1 MAVPAVSHA
10 VRRYPEAVSAVR
22 SLYDRF
28 QVLIHEIA
36 KFGIVGAFNAV
47 LDITLFNLLHF
58 RAGIGPLTSKTLAVA
73 VAATSSYFMNRHW
86 SFAHRA
92 RTGFRR
98 EYMLFFVL
106 SAIGLAIAL
115 TCLGFTRY
123 VLGRTD
129 PLSLNIAANVIGL
142 GLGTLWRFW
151 SFKRWVFL
159 PADDPDLPSPAEAA
173 ISTTT

>member
-1 MAVPAVSHA
+1 M
-10 VRRYPEAVSAVR
+10 VSAVAA
-22 SLYDRF
+22 LYDRF
-28 QVLIHEIA
+28 RVLIHEIA
-36 KFGIVGAFNAV
+36 KFGVVGAFNAV
-47 LDITLFNLLHF
+47 LDIALFNWLHF
-58 RAGIGPLTSKTLAVA
+58 SVGIGPLTSKTLAVV

-92 RTGFRR
+92 RTGIRR
-98 EYMLFFVL
+98 EYVLFIVL
-106 SAIGLAIAL
+106 SGIGLAIAL
-115 TCLGFTRY
+115 ACLGFTRY

-129 PLSLNIAANVIGL
+129 PVSLNIAANVIGL

-159 PADDPDLPSPAEAA
+159 PAADATLPSPVEAA

>member
-1 MAVPAVSHA
+1 MRPVSHA
-10 VRRYPEAVSAVR
+10 IAGYSVAVSLAHA
-22 SLYDRF
+22 SYQRF

-36 KFGIVGAFNAV
+36 KFGIVGAFNAM
-47 LDITLFNLLHF
+47 LDIALFNVLHF
-58 RAGIGPLTSKTLAVA
+58 RVGIGPLTSKTLAVA

-92 RTGFRR
+92 RTGIRR
-98 EYMLFFVL
+98 EYVLFIIL
-106 SAIGLAIAL
+106 SGIGLGIAL

-129 PLSLNIAANVIGL
+129 PLSLNIAANVVGL

-159 PADDPDLPSPAEAA
+159 PADDPELPSPVEAA
-173 ISTTT
+173 ITTTT

>member
-1 MAVPAVSHA
+1 MSLA
-10 VRRYPEAVSAVR
+10 RT
-22 SLYDRF
+22 LYDRF
-28 QVLIHEIA
+28 QVVIHEIA

-47 LDITLFNLLHF
+47 LDIALFNWLHF
-58 RAGIGPLTSKTLAVA
+58 RVGIGPLTSKTLAVI

-92 RTGFRR
+92 RTGIRR
-98 EYMLFFVL
+98 EYVLFIIL
-106 SAIGLAIAL
+106 SGIGLGIAL

-123 VLGRTD
+123 VLGMKSV
-129 PLSLNIAANVIGL
+129 LALNVAANGVGL
-142 GLGTLWRFW
+142 ALGTLWRFW

-159 PADDPDLPSPAEAA
+159 PADDPDTPSPAEAA

>member
-1 MAVPAVSHA
+1 M
-10 VRRYPEAVSAVR
+10 SAVR
-22 SLYDRF
+22 ALYDRF
-28 QVLIHEIA
+28 QVLIHEVA

-47 LDITLFNLLHF
+47 LDIALFNWLHF
-58 RAGIGPLTSKTLAVA
+58 SVGIGPLTSKTLAVV

-86 SFAHRA
+86 SFSHRA
-92 RTGFRR
+92 RTGIRR
-98 EYMLFFVL
+98 EYVLFVIL
-106 SAIGLAIAL
+106 SGIGLAIAL

-129 PLSLNIAANVIGL
+129 PLSLNIAANVVGL

-159 PADDPDLPSPAEAA
+159 PATDPEVPSPVEAA
-173 ISTTT
+173 ITTTT